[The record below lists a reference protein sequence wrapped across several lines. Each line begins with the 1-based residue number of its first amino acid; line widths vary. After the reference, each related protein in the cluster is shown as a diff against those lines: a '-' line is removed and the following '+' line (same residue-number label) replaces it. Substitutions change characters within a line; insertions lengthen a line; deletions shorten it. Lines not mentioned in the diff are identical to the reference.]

1 MAVDIEIQKLYV
13 TLLRVYPLNKIALLN
28 AISRATGTT
37 MNAKI
42 IRLPAPRRKIS
53 EKESEVLAEI
63 KALRAKMRLLKKLI
77 AKAIQPS
84 PFDYEDEPRV

>member
-1 MAVDIEIQKLYV
+1 
-13 TLLRVYPLNKIALLN
+13 
-28 AISRATGTT
+28 

-63 KALRAKMRLLKKLI
+63 KALRTEMILLRKLI
-77 AKAIQPS
+77 AKAIPPS
-84 PFDYEDEPRV
+84 LFDYDGESRV